1 MTQAERDEY
10 YRLKRTTTSAG
21 VESTNTFWYFI
32 VGGIVGAILIVLL
45 IFCLVRMVK
54 KNALI
59 VAKVEKLE
67 EQIDKTPGEDR
78 NDDFYNSRRSQH
90 ADAVSVASVPNQTPF
105 QNNDNENQS
114 QVEDNTS
121 MQVLRM
127 QTADLGRVDR
137 QPSLSIN
144 GI

>member
-67 EQIDKTPGEDR
+67 E
-78 NDDFYNSRRSQH
+78 
-90 ADAVSVASVPNQTPF
+90 
-105 QNNDNENQS
+105 
-114 QVEDNTS
+114 
-121 MQVLRM
+121 
-127 QTADLGRVDR
+127 
-137 QPSLSIN
+137 
-144 GI
+144 